1 MLRTLLSSWP
11 TYASLL
17 LLAAGT
23 ISTKAAGAFWLSLV
37 LIGIYYWL
45 QKPPED
51 IQASTNPAQTKLK
64 AIAKGWLYFCLLALA
79 LKTIPMVYWSGP
91 WEERHAEFRLLIG
104 ATGSYLLIHYQRLLK
119 LWFTGI
125 GHALSVACILAF
137 VLAAIWGSH
146 AAPTNRIPWAAG
158 VSILSC
164 LLLTW
169 SFLIS
174 VSAPTAN
181 VWRICSLLGV
191 CAVLISGVRGSYA
204 LVLIWPAL
212 WWWQSRKSAPIPIK
226 GKLLKTALALIIA
239 SVAVALAPRSES
251 PLQRVHQVAAELGLT
266 KDSDSFIADSSN
278 GARVVLWIAG
288 LQAFQNHWGL
298 GLGFTGGKD
307 LIKQAATDS
316 QSDTVKSLGHFHN
329 DYIHTA
335 VEFGILGLLSF
346 FCYSVGMAWC
356 AWRLYQSGLSTSA
369 NGMLAVLGMH
379 MTTSLTN
386 MNFAHNYYPTI
397 LSIGVS
403 LLLLSAQHQS
413 SHKSPIP

>member
-11 TYASLL
+11 SFASLL

-45 QKPPED
+45 KKPPENF
-51 IQASTNPAQTKLK
+51 QASTNPTQTTLK
-64 AIAKGWLYFCLLALA
+64 TIAKGWLYFCLLALA

-104 ATGSYLLIHYQRLLK
+104 ATASYLLIHYQRLPK
-119 LWFTGI
+119 NWFTGV
-125 GHALSVACILAF
+125 GHALSVACVLAF
-137 VLAAIWGSH
+137 GLASIWGSH

-169 SFLIS
+169 SFLP
-174 VSAPTAN
+174 SANASLAG

-191 CAVLISGVRGSYA
+191 CAVLISGVRGSFA

-212 WWWQSRKSAPIPIK
+212 WWWQSRQSASTPFK
-226 GKLLKTALALIIA
+226 GKLLKTALALLIA
-239 SVAVALAPRSES
+239 TLAIAFAPRSES
-251 PLQRVHQVAAELGLT
+251 PFQRIHQVAAELGLT
-266 KDSDSFIADSSN
+266 KDSDSFIANSSN
-278 GARVVLWIAG
+278 GARIVLWKAG
-288 LQAFQNHWGL
+288 LQAFQNHWVL

-307 LIKQAATDS
+307 LIKQAAANS

-346 FCYSVGMAWC
+346 LGYSVGMAWC
-356 AWRLYQSGLSTSA
+356 AWRLYQSGFATSA
-369 NGMLAVLGMH
+369 TGMLAVLGMH

-413 SHKSPIP
+413 SHKSLIP

>member
-1 MLRTLLSSWP
+1 MVLL
-11 TYASLL
+11 
-17 LLAAGT
+17 
-23 ISTKAAGAFWLSLV
+23 
-37 LIGIYYWL
+37 GIYYWL
-45 QKPPED
+45 KKPQED
-51 IQASTNPAQTKLK
+51 FQHCANTDLKTMDSLAQ
-64 AIAKGWLYFCLLALA
+64 GWLYFCLLALA

-104 ATGSYLLIHYQRLLK
+104 AIGSYLLIHYQRLPK
-119 LWFTGI
+119 SWFKGV
-125 GHALSVACILAF
+125 GHALSVACVLAF
-137 VLAAIWGSH
+137 LLAAIWGSNL
-146 AAPTNRIPWAAG
+146 APTNRIPWAAG

-169 SFLIS
+169 SFLLS
-174 VSAPTAN
+174 VSANLAN

-212 WWWQSRKSAPIPIK
+212 WWWQSRQSAPIPTK
-226 GKLLKTALALIIA
+226 GKLMKTALALIIA

-266 KDSDSFIADSSN
+266 KDSDSLITNSSN
-278 GARVVLWIAG
+278 GARIILWKAG
-288 LQAFQNHWGL
+288 LQAFENHWGL
-298 GLGFTGGKD
+298 GLGFTGAKE
-307 LIKQAATDS
+307 LIQQAAIES
-316 QSDTVKSLGHFHN
+316 QSNMVKLLGHFHN

-346 FCYSVGMAWC
+346 LCYSVGIAWS
-356 AWRLYQSGLSTSA
+356 AWRLYQSGFATVTVGL
-369 NGMLAVLGMH
+369 LAVLGMH

-397 LSIGVS
+397 LSFGVS
-403 LLLLSAQHQS
+403 LLLLSAQYQS
-413 SHKSPIP
+413 TQKSPVP

>member
-1 MLRTLLSSWP
+1 MVLL
-11 TYASLL
+11 
-17 LLAAGT
+17 
-23 ISTKAAGAFWLSLV
+23 
-37 LIGIYYWL
+37 GIYYWL
-45 QKPPED
+45 KKPQENFQHCANAD
-51 IQASTNPAQTKLK
+51 LKTIDSLAQ
-64 AIAKGWLYFCLLALA
+64 GWLYFCLLALA

-104 ATGSYLLIHYQRLLK
+104 ATGSYLLIHYQRLPK
-119 LWFTGI
+119 SWFTGV
-125 GHALSVACILAF
+125 GHALSVACVLAF
-137 VLAAIWGSH
+137 GLAAIWGSH

-169 SFLIS
+169 SFLP
-174 VSAPTAN
+174 SANATLAS
-181 VWRICSLLGV
+181 VWRICSLLGL

-212 WWWQSRKSAPIPIK
+212 WWWQNRQSAPIPIK

-239 SVAVALAPRSES
+239 SVAVALTPRSES

-266 KDSDSFIADSSN
+266 KDSDSFIANSSN
-278 GARVVLWIAG
+278 GARIVLWKAG
-288 LQAFQNHWGL
+288 LQAFEDHWVL

-316 QSDTVKSLGHFHN
+316 QSAMVKSLGHFHN